1 MSGKGRPVGS
11 ENKLYDLY
19 KIVRGKDVFVGRMER
34 KELKEKYAL
43 SVNNLR
49 HDINAC
55 KTKPGKGGRY
65 RIRDAGAPVEQI
77 YEKPKCF
84 EMPKHVSKIKTSS
97 SCRFGG

>member
-1 MSGKGRPVGS
+1 MGRAGRPAGAG
-11 ENKLYDLY
+11 NKLYDLY

-34 KELKEKYAL
+34 KVLKEKYDL

-49 HDINAC
+49 HDINSGQS
-55 KTKPGKGGRY
+55 KQGKGGRY
-65 RIRDAGAPVEQI
+65 RIRDAGAPVEKT